1 MDYLEAGC
9 PDDRAQAPISVQ
21 PRRFPGAVNDIYGS
35 AVQAALLLVGE
46 IVVGYDIIVRMCMAN
61 RTEEEV
67 VLVDEE
73 NNILGTMPK
82 SFVHGKTTPLHRGFS
97 LFLFGRDGRLLLQR
111 RSHTKKT
118 WPLAWSNSICGHP
131 GRNESNVDAAKRRLA
146 FELRIASAHI
156 EEVAPYRYTF
166 VRSGIMEN
174 EICPILVGFTREE
187 PKPSPDEAAAVRW
200 VAWPEFLEEIRARPG
215 LYSEWCVEEARIL
228 AGNSHFD
235 EIFRN
240 REMFF
245 KEN

>member
-1 MDYLEAGC
+1 
-9 PDDRAQAPISVQ
+9 
-21 PRRFPGAVNDIYGS
+21 
-35 AVQAALLLVGE
+35 
-46 IVVGYDIIVRMCMAN
+46 MAN
-61 RTEEEV
+61 RTEEEL

-73 NNILGTMPK
+73 NNVLGTMPK
-82 SFVHGKTTPLHRGFS
+82 ASVHGAATPLHRGFS
-97 LFLFGRDGRLLLQR
+97 LFLFDRAGRLLLQQ
-111 RSHTKKT
+111 RSGNKKT
-118 WPLAWSNSICGHP
+118 WPLVWSNSVCGHP
-131 GRNESNVDAAKRRLA
+131 ALNESNVDAARRRLA
-146 FELRIASAHI
+146 DELGMTAAHI

-187 PKPSPDEAAAVRW
+187 PKSNPDEAAAVRW
-200 VAWPEFLEEIRARPG
+200 IAWPEFLEEIRARPG

-245 KEN
+245 KANK